1 MADNYTMLEELGSGS
16 FGVVYKAQDRTTG
29 EYVAIKHIDLEG
41 SDDDIREIQQEI
53 SLLSTCASSYV
64 TQYKASFVKGVK
76 LWIVMEYLGG
86 GSCLDLLKPGP
97 FTESQVAIVCREL
110 LFALDYLHQTGKIH
124 RDIKAANILL
134 SEKGKVKIADF
145 GVAAQLTNI
154 KSQRLTFVGTPFWMA
169 PEVIQESGY
178 DCKADIWSLGIT
190 AMELANGE
198 PPNASIHPMKVLF
211 HIPKAPAPRLEGNFS
226 KDFKDFIAQCLVKDS
241 DRRPTA
247 KELLR
252 HRFIRSAGKVESLHD
267 LIARRKR
274 YDQREQRSSHP
285 KYYEETLRDLSPR
298 LEQEE
303 WVFDTIK
310 PATIAPPKRRKMSR
324 IPSDASDV
332 TNPYATIEARERDA
346 PYAMLQRMDL
356 NAAPLGTGSPAPD
369 YPTMMRKPYLDQMK
383 NENRSK
389 KSTPTKRVPSTATVM
404 RVPSGQT
411 LARKVSLTEQAQKQP
426 LGLDMSFGNSP
437 SVVRPFRR
445 VSSGGN
451 EKLAKDR
458 ESSVSSVLE
467 PRTNSGLD
475 RKKSASNASTLVD
488 HDENTP
494 PMPLFKDD
502 HSEVPIPVTPIM
514 VTKESLLGRRAY
526 SKVVDTTFQEQHAQ
540 TAEASKR
547 EALAR
552 LHNAWSVLD
561 RVDPEGEFLLLK
573 SLVERLKD
581 DSKLATSLGLT
592 ISNPMAPPQVQA
604 SPQTPVSS
612 PQKQQQKVSA
622 NLGCPEKKMMERR
635 PVPNTPRAAGPAP
648 GTPRG
653 HRPSKSLA
661 QIDTTCVST
670 PDISPVGNNP
680 KKAGLLLAKN
690 NPHLKSHRRRQSAY
704 PNVESPA
711 SSTPGR
717 VASSTPIKENGGGL
731 GEGVGVGVG
740 VDVRRKVSEIE
751 RSRLPGYVKPGMEQ
765 QGGLAEV
772 LYGRWMEGL
781 RSRWPISQG

>member
-1 MADNYTMLEELGSGS
+1 MADNYIMLEELGSGS

-154 KSQRLTFVGTPFWMA
+154 KSQRMTFVGTPFWMA

-267 LIARRKR
+267 LITRRKR
-274 YDQREQRSSHP
+274 YDQREERSSHP

-298 LEQEE
+298 LDQEE

-310 PATIAPPKRRKMSR
+310 PTTIAPPKRRKMSR
-324 IPSDASDV
+324 IPSDASDI
-332 TNPYATIEARERDA
+332 TNPYATIEAREREA
-346 PYAMLQRMDL
+346 PNTMLQRMDL
-356 NAAPLGTGSPAPD
+356 NAAPLGTGSPAPNH
-369 YPTMMRKPYLDQMK
+369 PTMMRKPHLDQMK
-383 NENRSK
+383 NENRIRNP
-389 KSTPTKRVPSTATVM
+389 TPIKRNPSTATVM
-404 RVPSGQT
+404 CVPSGQT
-411 LARKVSLTEQAQKQP
+411 PTSRKVSVTEQPQKQP

-445 VSSGGN
+445 VSCEGH
-451 EKLAKDR
+451 EKLVKDR

-467 PRTNSGLD
+467 PRANGGLD

-488 HDENTP
+488 YDENTP
-494 PMPLFKDD
+494 PLPFFKDD
-502 HSEVPIPVTPIM
+502 YKEVPIPVTPIM
-514 VTKESLLGRRAY
+514 VTKESLLGRRSY
-526 SKVVDTTFQEQHAQ
+526 SKVVDMTFQEQHAQ

-581 DSKLATSLGLT
+581 DSKLASSLGLT
-592 ISNPMAPPQVQA
+592 IAMPTVPPQVQA
-604 SPQTPVSS
+604 LPQTPQSS
-612 PQKQQQKVSA
+612 PQKQQQRVSA
-622 NLGCPEKKMMERR
+622 NLGPSDKKMIERR
-635 PVPNTPRAAGPAP
+635 PVAGTPRAAGPAP

-661 QIDTTCVST
+661 QIDTSCVST
-670 PDISPVGNNP
+670 PDVSLVSGSPR
-680 KKAGLLLAKN
+680 KAGLALAKN

-711 SSTPGR
+711 PTPGR
-717 VASSTPIKENGGGL
+717 VASSTPSGA
-731 GEGVGVGVG
+731 VG
-740 VDVRRKVSEIE
+740 RKVSEIE
-751 RSRLPGYVKPGMEQ
+751 KSRSPGYVKPGMEQ

-772 LYGRWMEGL
+772 LYGRWIDGL
-781 RSRWPISQG
+781 KSRWPLSQG